1 MAEITISDMTFG
13 FGEPPLFDRVNFN
26 IESRRRI
33 CLLGRNGSGKT
44 TLLKLIEGE
53 LEPLAG
59 SIIKSPQL
67 KIERLHQQVPPETSC
82 GKTVYEMIIDGHGQ
96 AGKIISEYHRT
107 AVNAAANHDEP
118 QHLEKLEK
126 LAARIEACGG
136 WSLEKRV
143 EAAVSKMRLESEALF
158 DNLSAGLKRRVFL
171 ARAIINDPDV
181 LLLDEPTNHLDVESV
196 EYLEKFLLASTQTII
211 FVTHDRAFLRKI
223 ATQIVE
229 IDRGRLISY
238 ECDYDEY
245 LRRRDAAIEAEL
257 ANSQRFDKLLAQE
270 EAWIRRGIQGR
281 RTRNEGRVRNL
292 IEMRNQRAQRREIQG
307 KAKISIQDSQQS
319 GQLVAQFTDVSFRYP
334 QTQENIVEKFTTL
347 ILRGDKIGII
357 GPNGCGK
364 TTLLRLIL
372 AQLSPTDGGLKTG
385 KRLETVYFDQLHAQ
399 LDENKSVIDNV
410 ADGYQNIVFNG
421 KTRSVI
427 GYLQD
432 FLFDPK
438 RARGPVSSLSGGER
452 NRLLLARMFAK
463 PSNMLVLDEPT
474 NDLDMETLELLEEL
488 ISDYPGTVL
497 IVSHDRE
504 FLNNTVTCVY
514 SFEGG
519 ATVKEYPGGYDD
531 YKYHS
536 KSQRPQI
543 AARKSTDN
551 AKSKPRN
558 EQKKL
563 SYSEQRELD
572 AIPEKIEELESQI
585 TGIHTEMADPE
596 FFKTQGARIAEK
608 SRILEELESRLENL
622 YNRWQQL
629 EEKYM

>member
-1 MAEITISDMTFG
+1 MAQITISDMTFG
-13 FGEPPLFDRVNFN
+13 FGEPPLFDGVNFN

-67 KIERLHQQVPPETSC
+67 KIERLHQQVPPETSF
-82 GKTVYEMIIDGHGQ
+82 GKTVYEMIIDGHGE
-96 AGKIISEYHRT
+96 AGRLIGEYHRT
-107 AVNAAANHDEP
+107 AVAAAQNHDEP
-118 QHLEKLEK
+118 GHLEKLEK

-136 WSLEKRV
+136 WSLEKKV
-143 EAAVSKMRLESEALF
+143 EATVSKMRLEAEALF
-158 DNLSAGLKRRVFL
+158 DSLSAGLKRRVFL

-238 ECDYDEY
+238 ECNYDEY

-257 ANSQRFDKLLAQE
+257 ANNQRFDKLLAQE

-292 IEMRNQRAQRREIQG
+292 IELRNQRSQRRNIQG

-334 QTQENIVEKFTTL
+334 ETEDNIIEKFTTL
-347 ILRGDKIGII
+347 VLRGDKIGVI

-372 AQLSPTDGGLKTG
+372 GQLNPTEGGLKTG

-399 LDENKSVIDNV
+399 LEEDKSVLENV
-410 ADGYQNIVFNG
+410 ADGYQTIIFNG

-452 NRLLLARMFAK
+452 NRLLLAKMFAK

-488 ISDYPGTVL
+488 IADYPGTVL

-514 SFEGG
+514 SFEGD
-519 ATVKEYPGGYDD
+519 AKVKEYAGGYDD

-536 KSQRPQI
+536 KPKKPESPAQ
-543 AARKSTDN
+543 KKTDN
-551 AKSKPRN
+551 TKTKPKT

-563 SYSEQRELD
+563 SYNEQREFD
-572 AIPEKIEELESQI
+572 AIPDKIEELESQI
-585 TGIHTEMADPE
+585 AKIHADMADPE
-596 FFKTQGARIAEK
+596 FFKSQGDKIAEK
-608 SRILEELESRLENL
+608 TKLLEELETQLENL

-629 EEKYM
+629 EEKYT